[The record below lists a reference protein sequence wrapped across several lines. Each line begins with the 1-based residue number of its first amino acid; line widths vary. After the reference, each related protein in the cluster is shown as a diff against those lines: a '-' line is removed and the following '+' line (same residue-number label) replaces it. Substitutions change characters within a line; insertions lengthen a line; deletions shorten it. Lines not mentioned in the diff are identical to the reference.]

1 MGRKFTKNPAR
12 PVTFSLRDSDIEALH
27 ERCDMGVIFISRSE
41 WLRRALSGPQSIGEM
56 STAQIMA
63 YLLNNRPEIKD
74 QINDTLMIRIIQNL
88 RDVQ

>member
-1 MGRKFTKNPAR
+1 
-12 PVTFSLRDSDIEALH
+12 
-27 ERCDMGVIFISRSE
+27 
-41 WLRRALSGPQSIGEM
+41 M

-63 YLLNNRPEIKD
+63 YLLNNRPEIKE